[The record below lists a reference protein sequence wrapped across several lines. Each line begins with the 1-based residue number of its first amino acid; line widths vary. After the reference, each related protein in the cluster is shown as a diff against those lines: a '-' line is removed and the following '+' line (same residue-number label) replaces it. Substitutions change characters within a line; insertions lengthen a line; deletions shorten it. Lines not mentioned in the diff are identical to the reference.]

1 MVAKK
6 QEINLTKSLSELNA
20 IVSWFDTQE
29 NVDVE
34 QGLEKVRAAATLIKE
49 SKTRLAQIENEFKEI
64 EKSFSS
70 AVFEFNAD
78 KSFKLTT
85 RSNSKLFS
93 MVKDMT
99 ANSKWRL
106 NKDKTIAIGNQS
118 NKYSIMNIIVIA
130 ANDKIIFKMSETE
143 LNLEVQKE

>member
-64 EKSFSS
+64 EK
-70 AVFEFNAD
+70 E
-78 KSFKLTT
+78 
-85 RSNSKLFS
+85 
-93 MVKDMT
+93 M
-99 ANSKWRL
+99 
-106 NKDKTIAIGNQS
+106 G
-118 NKYSIMNIIVIA
+118 
-130 ANDKIIFKMSETE
+130 ANDDDFDI
-143 LNLEVQKE
+143 